1 MDNNN
6 KTAEHLMKRQQRSN
20 YTCDVLIIGGGSAG
34 LRAAIQAHDAG
45 ANVLLISRSKKG
57 DPHTTLARGGINAA
71 LGTMDPEDN
80 WMIHAADTLREGEF
94 LADYERVE
102 ILCKN
107 APDAINELVSWGA
120 RFHRE
125 KDGRLTQ
132 RFFGAHTYRRT
143 VFYQDWTGQE
153 IVRVLMEQVNQRKI
167 KIIDNVYIAKLLLL
181 KSDGGYDENS
191 ERLSS
196 SSSSSSLSKSATAQH
211 KEQLINEREEG
222 GGEGREEIKG
232 AFGIDV
238 EKKEF
243 VTFECKSLILA
254 AGGYTRVYAVSSS
267 RIFENY
273 GEGIALAYEAGVDL
287 VDMEMVQFH
296 PTGMVWPEKALGT
309 LATEAIRGEGGILLN
324 SKGERFMK
332 NYDPERMEL
341 GPRDVVARANYNEI
355 ISGRGTEHGGV
366 WLDVTHLRKE
376 VIQERLTT
384 MYEQFQ
390 ELDGIDISKEKMEVG
405 PTAHYSMGGV
415 VVEINCQTRVK
426 GLFAVGEVISQIHG
440 ANRLGGN
447 SLLDT
452 VVFGKIA
459 GDEAAKLALHARK
472 GNTKKTKDALS
483 QPKSDI
489 VNQKNRF
496 DDDDDNYKRIFAI
509 EEPMKF
515 RSEIQN
521 LMMQNAGIV
530 RDETRLQ
537 NGLKRILE
545 LKNEFYSN
553 KHNIINLKESSIADG
568 NDKIENIIISLQMKS
583 SLIACEAIIRSALMR
598 QESRGAH
605 YRSDFPRLD
614 DERWKVNIYCTK
626 RGNGG
631 TADPAAEMTLFKQ
644 NVKEISGPIADFL
657 KSHVKAAHHR
667 TFE

>member
-1 MDNNN
+1 M
-6 KTAEHLMKRQQRSN
+6 AENMKRQSS
-20 YTCDVLIIGGGSAG
+20 YYCDVLIIGGGSAG
-34 LRAAIQAHDAG
+34 LMAALEAHDAG
-45 ANVLLISRSKKG
+45 SNVLIISKSKKG

-80 WMIHAADTLREGEF
+80 WIIHAADTLREGEF

-102 ILCKN
+102 VLCKN
-107 APDAINELVSWGA
+107 APDAINELVNWGA

-153 IVRVLMEQVNQRKI
+153 IIRVLMEQINQRKI
-167 KIIDNVYIAKLLLL
+167 KIIDNVYITKLLL
-181 KSDGGYDENS
+181 KSQEDDGDINREAPT
-191 ERLSS
+191 LSS
-196 SSSSSSLSKSATAQH
+196 SGTLTPEEQVG
-211 KEQLINEREEG
+211 KEQEAV
-222 GGEGREEIKG
+222 KG
-232 AFGIDV
+232 AFGIDI

-296 PTGMVWPEKALGT
+296 PTGMVWPEKAVGT

-324 SKGERFMK
+324 SRGERFMK

-390 ELDGIDISKEKMEVG
+390 KLDGIDISKEKMEVG

-415 VVEINCQTRVK
+415 VVDINCRTKVK

-452 VVFGKIA
+452 IVFGKIA
-459 GDEAAKLALHARK
+459 GGEAAKFAK
-472 GNTKKTKDALS
+472 QGITENTKKTEAPS
-483 QPKSDI
+483 QQKSN
-489 VNQKNRF
+489 VYNQKKGLDEYN
-496 DDDDDNYKRIFAI
+496 DDYYRGIFVVK
-509 EEPMKF
+509 EPINF
-515 RSEIQN
+515 RNEIQE
-521 LMMQNAGIV
+521 LMKQNAGIV
-530 RDETRLQ
+530 REQTRLQ
-537 NGLKRILE
+537 NGLKRILDMKE
-545 LKNEFYSN
+545 EFYSN
-553 KHNIINLKESSIADG
+553 KDNIKIKEFEIDDYNNCEDVVLSW
-568 NDKIENIIISLQMKS
+568 QVKS

-605 YRSDFPRLD
+605 YRSDFPKLD
-614 DERWKVNIYCTK
+614 DEKWKINIYCRK
-626 RGNGG
+626 EGKG
-631 TADPAAEMTLFKQ
+631 ASAAAPKMVLFKDT
-644 NVKEISGPIADFL
+644 VKEIKGPVADFL

>member
-1 MDNNN
+1 MN
-6 KTAEHLMKRQQRSN
+6 EHIMKKQYN
-20 YTCDVLIIGGGSAG
+20 YFCDILIIGGGSAG
-34 LRAAIQAHDAG
+34 LRAAIEAHDAG
-45 ANVLLISRSKKG
+45 ANVLIISKSKRG

-80 WMIHAADTLREGEF
+80 WIIHAADTLREGEF

-102 ILCKN
+102 MLCKN
-107 APDAINELVSWGA
+107 APDAINELVNWGA

-143 VFYQDWTGQE
+143 VFYEDWTGQE
-153 IVRVLMEQVNQRKI
+153 IIRVLMEQVNQRKI
-167 KIIDNVYIAKLLLL
+167 KIIDNVYIMKLLL
-181 KSDGGYDENS
+181 KSDSGGDDYNVNR
-191 ERLSS
+191 ERSSPLSS
-196 SSSSSSLSKSATAQH
+196 STIARP
-211 KEQLINEREEG
+211 KEQVVKEVEQEAL
-222 GGEGREEIKG
+222 KG
-232 AFGIDV
+232 AFGVEI

-296 PTGMVWPEKALGT
+296 PTGMVWPEKAVGT

-341 GPRDVVARANYNEI
+341 GPRDVVARAIYNEI
-355 ISGRGTEHGGV
+355 ISGRGTERGGV

-390 ELDGIDISKEKMEVG
+390 QLDGIDISKEKMEVG

-415 VVEINCQTRVK
+415 VVDLNCRTKIK

-459 GDEAAKLALHARK
+459 GGEAARFAKQTGK
-472 GNTKKTKDALS
+472 ENTEKTKESPSNLNSNVD
-483 QPKSDI
+483 
-489 VNQKNRF
+489 NQKRGFDCHNNCN
-496 DDDDDNYKRIFAI
+496 DDDYYEGIFVVKKPI
-509 EEPMKF
+509 NF
-515 RSEIQN
+515 RNEIQE
-521 LMMQNAGIV
+521 LMKQNAGIV
-530 RDETRLQ
+530 REHTRLQ

-553 KHNIINLKESSIADG
+553 KDNINIKGFGIDDNNNS
-568 NDKIENIIISLQMKS
+568 ENVVLSWQVKS

-605 YRSDFPRLD
+605 YRSDFPKID
-614 DERWKVNIYCTK
+614 DKTWQVNIYCRKEGKGVSAT
-626 RGNGG
+626 
-631 TADPAAEMTLFKQ
+631 AAEEMVLFKQ
-644 NVKEISGPIADFL
+644 NVKEIKGPLADFL